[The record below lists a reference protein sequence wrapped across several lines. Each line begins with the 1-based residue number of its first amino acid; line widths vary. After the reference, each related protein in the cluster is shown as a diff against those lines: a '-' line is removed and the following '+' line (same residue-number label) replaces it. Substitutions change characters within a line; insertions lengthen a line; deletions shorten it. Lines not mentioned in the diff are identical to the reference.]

1 MKKKRVNLKTGDVL
15 LIPLSETEAAIAQLV
30 YHETNQGSVFKPL
43 IRVIK
48 GTFPNDEALIDLDE
62 IDLTDQLFPPICTG
76 VGAAVREGLY
86 KKIGNRPVENFTY
99 PKFIS
104 TNYLDDGLAN
114 IWYLSDDKST
124 EIIGE
129 TLPEQ
134 YKSLEY
140 EVVLS
145 PFDVIDRIISG
156 EITFPYGDLIKYNKF
171 TPRHKRRK
179 ITKEEK
185 DKFSKDVFGKKRS

>member
-1 MKKKRVNLKTGDVL
+1 MKRKRVNLKTGDVL

-30 YHETNQGSVFKPL
+30 YHETNQRSVFTPL

-86 KKIGNRPVENFTY
+86 KKIGNQPVENFTY

>member
-1 MKKKRVNLKTGDVL
+1 MKRKRVNLKTGDVL

-30 YHETNQGSVFKPL
+30 YHETNQGSVFTPL

-62 IDLTDQLFPPICTG
+62 IDLTNQLFPPICTG

-86 KKIGNRPVENFTY
+86 KKIGNQPVENFTY